1 MTGPVYKAG
10 VQSEADPFEFVMS
23 TDARD
28 RHGDIVEQD
37 WNLAEF
43 NANPIALFGHDHAT
57 PIGVWEGVRV
67 RAGQLVGKLKLAEP
81 GTSDLID
88 TLRKLVEQ
96 RILRAVSVGFS
107 AGKATPIDE
116 DDPWRGLRLS
126 KNTLMETSL
135 VSVGA
140 NPEAI
145 SLAKTF
151 GLHSSAIRAV
161 EPDSDECLLPAA
173 KQLGILREQP
183 AQSRVSDVTTPR
195 RKNMKISERVEA
207 TRDKIKSL
215 EGAIDALNEEMGDS
229 MTDEQLMQLEEY
241 TTDLEATQKA
251 LTVLERTEKSAMSR
265 IAAQAKRDDDDDEGA
280 AAASSAKGVG
290 EAVRHR
296 RIELRSTK
304 PKGWGVMSGLACMF
318 KGHIENQSPIMYA
331 AGIQD
336 HPEVEAFVKAAV
348 NPADTATAGWASELV
363 QDTWGEFIDL
373 LRDTSVYPN
382 VLGPR
387 MSFDRYGK
395 IHLPKNEG
403 RGTLAGGFVAENGWI
418 PVKEGLT
425 GITDMSPKDMGVIST
440 FSKKLGRH
448 SIPQIEQLIRTQFLG
463 DTAEVLDTLFMD
475 ATARSTTRPAGLQ
488 DATETG
494 AGNINAAG
502 GTGTVADIEAD
513 VEALL
518 GRVYDQRLGDTGQWL
533 MSRKRTLGLSHK
545 QDAASG
551 QFVYKAEVAAGMF
564 SNYPIVE
571 SMNMPADVVAFIA
584 GDCIGHGEAQAPEI
598 TTSDSTA
605 LHLNDA
611 PTGPPDWSA
620 FQTNSVAIKLDLGL
634 DWRVYRQGGVQVL
647 TGVAW

>member
-1 MTGPVYKAG
+1 MTRLVYKAG
-10 VQSEADPFEFVMS
+10 TQSGSDPFEFIMS
-23 TDARD
+23 TDAVD

-37 WNLAEF
+37 WNLTEF
-43 NANPIALFGHDHAT
+43 KANPIALFGHNHAA
-57 PIGVWEGVRV
+57 PIGTWENVRV
-67 RAGQLVGKLKLAEP
+67 RAGQLVGRLKLAEK
-81 GTSDLID
+81 GTSDFID
-88 TLRKLVEQ
+88 TLHKLVEQ
-96 RILRAVSVGFS
+96 RILKAVSVGFM
-107 AGKATPIDE
+107 AGKAVPLDE
-116 DDPWRGLRLS
+116 DAPWNGLRLTA
-126 KNTLMETSL
+126 NTLMETSL
-135 VSVGA
+135 VAVGA

-145 SLAKTF
+145 SLAKSL
-151 GLHSSAIRAV
+151 GLVLSAAT
-161 EPDSDECLLPAA
+161 EPGSDESMAGAA
-173 KQLGILREQP
+173 KQLGYLREKP
-183 AQSRVSDVTTPR
+183 AQSRASDTSTPR
-195 RKNMKISERVEA
+195 RKTMKISERIEA
-207 TRDKIKSL
+207 TRDKIKGL
-215 EGAIDALNEEMGDS
+215 EGAIEALNEEMGDA
-229 MTDEQLMQLEEY
+229 MTDEQLLQLDEY
-241 TTDLEATQKA
+241 NVDLEAAQKA
-251 LTVLERTEKSAMSR
+251 LGVLERTEKAAMVRLSN
-265 IAAQAKRDDDDDEGA
+265 AKKREDDDEGTTTA
-280 AAASSAKGVG
+280 PTSAKGVG
-290 EAVRHR
+290 EAVRSK

-304 PKGWGVMSGLACMF
+304 PKGWGVMTGLACMF
-318 KGHIENQSPIMYA
+318 KGHVEQTNPATYA
-331 AGIQD
+331 NVLRD
-336 HPEVEAFVKAAV
+336 NPEVEAFVKAAV

-363 QDTWGEFIDL
+363 QDTWAEFIEL

-425 GITDMSPKDMGVIST
+425 GITDMQPKDMGVIST
-440 FSKKLGRH
+440 YSKMLGRH
-448 SIPQIEQLIRTQFLG
+448 SIPQIEQLMRTQFLG

-475 ATARSTTRPAGLQ
+475 ATARSSVRPAGMR
-488 DATETG
+488 DTTETG

-518 GRVYDQRLGDTGQWL
+518 GRVYAERLGTTGQWL
-533 MSRKRTLGLSHK
+533 MSRLRTLGLSHK

-551 QFVYKAEVAAGMF
+551 QFVYKAEVASGMF

-571 SMNMPADVVAFIA
+571 SMNMPDDVVAFIA

-620 FQTNSVAIKLDLGL
+620 FQTNSVAVKLNLGL
-634 DWRVYRQGGVQVL
+634 DWRIYRQGGVQVL